1 MSWNGDRDMK
11 RSLFTLT
18 LIGLLI
24 AACGSPGV
32 SDLPTT
38 EPTTTHPAPT
48 TTPVPPPTG
57 THIPVDIPP
66 AQRAAVQA
74 LAAALGLPTDQIK
87 LVSMEAVEWPDG
99 CLGVRRLGVLCIQV
113 ITPGFRI
120 VLEANGK
127 PYEYHTNVD
136 GSVVVP
142 AESQLV
148 AADAQQAAAVK
159 ALASSLGL
167 TSKDIQVVSAAAV
180 EWPDACLG
188 IAQPSVVCAQM
199 VTPGFIFVLEAQ
211 GRQYEY
217 HTNADASEVR
227 PATLALTWHREGGI
241 AGFCDDLTVYLSGEI
256 QTSSCKSG
264 GKAADGSLRVMAS
277 KEQLAQ
283 FDSWS
288 TTFGTV
294 TVTMKDP
301 AVADAMTVTLTL
313 NGSGKGQ
320 PTEAEK
326 QAMIDWAQALYNQVT
341 P

>member
-1 MSWNGDRDMK
+1 MSWNGDKDMK
-11 RSLFTLT
+11 RLLFTLT
-18 LIGLLI
+18 LIGLLA

-38 EPTTTHPAPT
+38 EPTSTQPAPT
-48 TTPVPPPTG
+48 TTPVPPTS

-74 LAAALGLPTDQIK
+74 LAAALGTSVDQIK
-87 LVSMEAVEWPDG
+87 LVSIEAVDWPDG
-99 CLGVRRLGVLCIQV
+99 CLGVRRVGVLCTQV

-127 PYEYHTNVD
+127 QYEYHTSAD

-142 AESQLV
+142 AESLV
-148 AADAQQAAAVK
+148 VASEIQQAAAIQ
-159 ALASSLGL
+159 ALARMLGMAA
-167 TSKDIQVVSAAAV
+167 SDITVVSSAAV

-188 IAQPSVVCAQM
+188 VAQPGIVCAQV
-199 VTPGFIFVLEAQ
+199 VTPGFIIVLEAQ

-217 HTNADASEVR
+217 HTDADGSVVR
-227 PATLALTWHREGGI
+227 PATMALTWHREGGI

-256 QTSSCKSG
+256 QASSCRPSG
-264 GKAADGSLRVMAS
+264 KVADGSLRVIAS
-277 KEQLAQ
+277 KEELAQ
-283 FDSWS
+283 FDKWI
-288 TTFGTV
+288 TLFGAV
-294 TVTMKDP
+294 TVTMKDA

-313 NGSGKGQ
+313 NGLGTGQ
-320 PTEAEK
+320 PTEGDK
-326 QAMIDWAQALYNQVT
+326 QAMLAWAQDVYNRVK

>member
-1 MSWNGDRDMK
+1 MK
-11 RSLFTLT
+11 RLLFTLT
-18 LIGLLI
+18 LIGLLA

-38 EPTTTHPAPT
+38 EPTPTQPAPT
-48 TTPVPPPTG
+48 TTPVPPPTS

-74 LAAALGLPTDQIK
+74 LAAALGLSVDQIK
-87 LVSMEAVEWPDG
+87 LVSIEAVDWPDG
-99 CLGVRRLGVLCIQV
+99 CLGVRRVGVLCTQV

-127 PYEYHTNVD
+127 PYEYHTSAD

-142 AESQLV
+142 AEIPVV
-148 AADAQQAAAVK
+148 AADAQAAASQQ
-159 ALASSLGL
+159 ALANSLGVAVP
-167 TSKDIQVVSAAAV
+167 DIKVVSSAAV

-188 IAQPSVVCAQM
+188 VAQPGIVCASV
-199 VTPGFIFVLEAQ
+199 VTPGFIVVLEAQ

-217 HTNADASEVR
+217 HTNADASVVR
-227 PATLALTWHREGGI
+227 PATLALTWRREGGI

-256 QTSSCKSG
+256 HATSCRSG
-264 GKAADGSLRVMAS
+264 TGASDGNLFVLLSN
-277 KEQLAQ
+277 EELAQ
-283 FDSWS
+283 FNKWL
-288 TTFGTV
+288 TTFGAA
-294 TVTMKDP
+294 TVTMKDA

-320 PTEAEK
+320 PTNAEK
-326 QAMIDWAQALYNQVT
+326 QAMMEWAQGLYNRVK